1 MASGSRVVLDAN
13 ILIRAVLGAR
23 VKKIITDHAEHA
35 EFFAPEVA
43 YGDAERYLPDILAK
57 HDRAVEIDDALA
69 FLEQLRAVVVSVP
82 EELYEHR
89 KADALSRIESR
100 DPDDWPVL
108 ASALVIEC
116 PVWDRGSRLLRH
128 RSADVDDGP
137 DRALLRAGAT
147 GKQGLMQHG
156 RRSARKSA
164 PRGVAREE
172 AAMIQIDI
180 DADLNME
187 DDHERNFARL
197 PASNPRIK
205 VGAVT
210 SRAALA
216 SGRGSRSTRSTTRS
230 CSSTR

>member
-116 PVWDRGSRLLRH
+116 PVWTEDRDFFGTG
-128 RSADVDDGP
+128 VP
-137 DRALLRAGAT
+137 TWTTDRIELYF
-147 GKQGLMQHG
+147 GLGQPG
-156 RRSARKSA
+156 N
-164 PRGVAREE
+164 RG
-172 AAMIQIDI
+172 
-180 DADLNME
+180 
-187 DDHERNFARL
+187 
-197 PASNPRIK
+197 
-205 VGAVT
+205 
-210 SRAALA
+210 
-216 SGRGSRSTRSTTRS
+216 
-230 CSSTR
+230 